1 MEAEAGGGAHAGA
14 AEHGATAAG
23 PKSLDSHPMY
33 PCAKLKL
40 DQLFLQWLS
49 LPDSQALVSGLVED
63 AKAGRALKGPSSSSS
78 SFNTPLSPTTS
89 HAIFA
94 STPPLSPQKCRSPCS
109 PMSPARRHTC
119 SSTLRRAPLAAIPQF
134 YFPGGAAP
142 VSDDVRALFAARVNA
157 LFDPHPAGLNL
168 EQFSAVVQEVC
179 QLPTIL
185 AHPWFER
192 LVSASPA
199 RLVSKEAFVGWW
211 TSRGLVSAPAT
222 RRLWEVLRPDGKQH
236 LTYADFRPLLQAVL
250 QYHPGLEFLADT
262 PEFQARY
269 AETVIYRIFYT
280 INRSGSGRMSFRE
293 LRRSDL
299 LDALF
304 ALEREEDINRVSRY
318 FSYEHFYVVYCKF
331 WELDSDHDF
340 SLDRT
345 DLARYANCG
354 LTYQIVER
362 IFEEAPRK
370 FSSGVPGKMGYE
382 DFVWF
387 ILSEED
393 KTTETAMEYWFRC
406 ADLDCDGVITPS
418 EMWHFYEE
426 QMKRLEGLS
435 QEPVLFE
442 DVLCQLHDMLQPER
456 EGCYTLADVRRT
468 RPASSLLFNTMF
480 NLHKFMA
487 YENRDPFALRAE
499 QLGDEGQPLSDWD
512 RFARGEYL
520 RLAVEEEPEDMQ
532 VDAGEDM
539 WGGGARGA
547 GAGAGGKMLT
557 EEGDGDDDLVP
568 GLAGTPAAAA
578 GAGAEFVAAPGAAAP
593 TGDGGSATAM
603 DAAG

>member
-1 MEAEAGGGAHAGA
+1 M
-14 AEHGATAAG
+14 
-23 PKSLDSHPMY
+23 DNHPMY

-49 LPDSQALVSGLVED
+49 LPESQTLVSNLVDD
-63 AKAGRALKGPSSSSS
+63 AQQGKPLKGPNSVAST
-78 SFNTPLSPTTS
+78 TPLSPTTT

-94 STPPLSPQKCRSPCS
+94 STPPLSPQKCRSPHS
-109 PMSPARRHTC
+109 PMSPTRRQT
-119 SSTLRRAPLAAIPQF
+119 SSSMLRKAPLASIPQF
-134 YFPGGAAP
+134 YFPEGSAP
-142 VSDDVRALFAARVNA
+142 LSDDVKGLFSARINA

-168 EQFSAVVQEVC
+168 EQFSSVVQEVC

-192 LVSASPA
+192 LVGDSPA
-199 RLVSKEAFVGWW
+199 RLVTKPAFLDWW
-211 TSRGLVSAPAT
+211 LSRRLVSAPPA
-222 RRLWEVLRPDGKQH
+222 RRLWEVLRPDGRNCLQ
-236 LTYADFRPLLQAVL
+236 YADFRPLLQAVL

-280 INRSGSGRMSFRE
+280 INRSGSGRMSLRE

-304 ALEREEDINRVSRY
+304 ALEREEDINRVARY

-340 SLDRT
+340 SLDKA
-345 DLARYANCG
+345 DLARYNNCA

-393 KTTETAMEYWFRC
+393 KTSETAMEYWFRC

-468 RPASSLLFNTMF
+468 QPQSCLLFNTMF
-480 NLHKFMA
+480 NLHKFLA
-487 YENRDPFALRAE
+487 FENRDPFALRAE
-499 QLGDEGQPLSDWD
+499 QLGEEGQVLSDWD

-520 RLAVEEEPEDMQ
+520 RLAVEEEPDDMQ
-532 VDAGEDM
+532 VDASEEM
-539 WGGGARGA
+539 WGGGRAGNGSTGVGGGA
-547 GAGAGGKMLT
+547 TKMLL
-557 EEGDGDDDLVP
+557 EDADVDDLV
-568 GLAGTPAAAA
+568 GCLDASAAAAAAA
-578 GAGAEFVAAPGAAAP
+578 GAGGGGLGGPADLLAAAAAAAAGGGDAAAGGGAAA
-593 TGDGGSATAM
+593 M
-603 DAAG
+603 DASS

>member
-1 MEAEAGGGAHAGA
+1 M
-14 AEHGATAAG
+14 
-23 PKSLDSHPMY
+23 
-33 PCAKLKL
+33 
-40 DQLFLQWLS
+40 
-49 LPDSQALVSGLVED
+49 
-63 AKAGRALKGPSSSSS
+63 
-78 SFNTPLSPTTS
+78 
-89 HAIFA
+89 
-94 STPPLSPQKCRSPCS
+94 
-109 PMSPARRHTC
+109 
-119 SSTLRRAPLAAIPQF
+119 
-134 YFPGGAAP
+134 
-142 VSDDVRALFAARVNA
+142 ARVNA

-168 EQFSAVVQEVC
+168 EQFSTVVQEVC

-192 LVSASPA
+192 LVAGSSS
-199 RLVSKEAFVGWW
+199 RLVSKAAFVDWW
-211 TSRGLVSAPAT
+211 TSRQLVAAPAT
-222 RRLWEVLRPDGKQH
+222 RRLWEVLRPDGKH
-236 LTYADFRPLLQAVL
+236 YLTYADFRPLLQAVL

-280 INRSGSGRMSFRE
+280 VNRSGSGRMSYRE

-299 LDALF
+299 LEALF

-340 SLDRT
+340 SLDKN
-345 DLARYANCG
+345 DLARYNNCA

-370 FSSGVPGKMGYE
+370 FTSGVPGKMGYE

-393 KTTETAMEYWFRC
+393 KTTDTAIEYWFRC

-442 DVLCQLHDMLQPER
+442 DVLCQLHDMLQPAH
-456 EGCYTLADVRRT
+456 EGCYTLADIKRT
-468 RPASSLLFNTMF
+468 RPQSSLLFNTMF

-499 QLGDEGQPLSDWD
+499 QLGEEGQVLSDWD

-532 VDAGEDM
+532 VDASDEM
-539 WGGGARGA
+539 WGGGRTAA
-547 GAGAGGKMLT
+547 GSKMLLEDA
-557 EEGDGDDDLVP
+557 EEDDLVV
-568 GLAGTPAAAA
+568 GLGAAA
-578 GAGAEFVAAPGAAAP
+578 GAAAEFM
-593 TGDGGSATAM
+593 GSADTSGPAAM
-603 DAAG
+603 DAAS

>member
-1 MEAEAGGGAHAGA
+1 MDAPTLHVKTVETLAAGGSGLGKT
-14 AEHGATAAG
+14 ATA
-23 PKSLDSHPMY
+23 LENHPMY

-40 DQLFLQWLS
+40 DQLFLQWLA
-49 LPDSQALVSGLVED
+49 LPDSQQLVSNLVED
-63 AKAGRALKGPSSSSS
+63 AKQGKSLKAQQVPNSS
-78 SFNTPLSPTTS
+78 SFSTPLSPTTS

-109 PMSPARRHTC
+109 PMSPTRRQTC
-119 SSTLRRAPLAAIPQF
+119 SSALRRVSIARPAAAAAKPPLASIPQF
-134 YFPGGAAP
+134 YFPGGSLPLA
-142 VSDDVRALFAARVNA
+142 DDVRAVFTLKVNA

-168 EQFSAVVQEVC
+168 EQFSTVVC

-192 LVSASPA
+192 LVAGSST
-199 RLVSKEAFVGWW
+199 RLVSKAAFVDWW
-211 TSRGLVSAPAT
+211 TSRQLVAASAT
-222 RRLWEVLRPDGKQH
+222 KRLWEVLRPDGKH
-236 LTYADFRPLLQAVL
+236 FLTYADFRPLLQAVL

-280 INRSGSGRMSFRE
+280 VNRSGSGRMTHRE

-299 LDALF
+299 LEALF

-340 SLDRT
+340 SLDKN
-345 DLARYANCG
+345 DLARYNNCA
-354 LTYQIVER
+354 LTYQI
-362 IFEEAPRK
+362 APRK
-370 FSSGVPGKMGYE
+370 FSSGVSGKMGYE

-393 KTTETAMEYWFRC
+393 KTTDTALEYWFRRHIIDWMYWVHQP
-406 ADLDCDGVITPS
+406 AAVVDLVHVLLVP
-418 EMWHFYEE
+418 
-426 QMKRLEGLS
+426 LL

-442 DVLCQLHDMLQPER
+442 DVLCQLHDMLQPAR
-456 EGCYTLADVRRT
+456 EGCYTLADVKRT
-468 RPASSLLFNTMF
+468 RPQSSLLFNMLF

-499 QLGDEGQPLSDWD
+499 QLGEEGQVLSDWD

-532 VDAGEDM
+532 VDASEDM
-539 WGGGARGA
+539 WGGA
-547 GAGAGGKMLT
+547 GRTVGGKVLL
-557 EEGDGDDDLVP
+557 DDADVDDDLVV
-568 GLAGTPAAAA
+568 GLGVAGAAAA
-578 GAGAEFVAAPGAAAP
+578 PDGSSDGSSDLMVPGDNSSAA
-593 TGDGGSATAM
+593 AM
-603 DAAG
+603 DAGS